1 MEAAGAAALEFAY
14 RVDRGGFALD
24 AAATLALSGITGIF
38 GRSGA
43 GKTTLLRCIAGLDRA
58 AEGRLVVGGD
68 TWEDGA
74 ERLRLPPD
82 KRAIGYVFQEPRL
95 FPHLDVR
102 QNLEYGIR
110 RRAGAPAVAFDTV
123 VGLLGLAALL
133 DRRPA
138 GLSGGEA
145 QRVAIGRA
153 VLRAPRVLLMDEPV
167 AALDAEHRQEILPF
181 IRRLHTG
188 SGIPVLY
195 VTHSI
200 EELCQLC
207 DQLVLVDAGRV
218 RASGELQ
225 PLLARTDLPLLGGE
239 QAGVIIDAA
248 VASADDGDGLAVLE
262 AAAGRLYVPRT
273 AVNGNR
279 ARIRVRA
286 SDVSLCRQAPG
297 ATSILNRLPVTVQKV
312 TEESPHAVLVHL
324 DAAGDT
330 LLARITRRSARELG
344 LAPGAELIAQIKAVS
359 VRPARA

>member
-1 MEAAGAAALEFAY
+1 MEAAGPAALEFAY
-14 RVDRGGFALD
+14 RLDRGGFNLD
-24 AAATLALSGITGIF
+24 AAATLALSGITGVF

-74 ERLRLPPD
+74 VRLPPD

-102 QNLEYGIR
+102 RNLEYGIR
-110 RRAGAPAVAFDTV
+110 RRAGAPALAFDTV
-123 VGLLGLAALL
+123 VGLLGLEALL
-133 DRRPA
+133 GRRPG

-153 VLRAPRVLLMDEPV
+153 MLRAPRVLLMDEPV

-207 DQLVLVDAGRV
+207 DQLVLLDAGRV
-218 RASGELQ
+218 RAAGELQ

-248 VASADDGDGLAVLE
+248 VASPDDGDGLAVLE

-273 AVNGNR
+273 AVDGRR

-286 SDVSLCRQAPG
+286 SDVSLCRQAPT
-297 ATSILNRLPVTVQKV
+297 ASSILNRLPVTVQKV
-312 TEESPHAVLVHL
+312 TEETPHAVLVHL

-330 LLARITRRSARELG
+330 LLARVTRRSARELG
-344 LAPGAELIAQIKAVS
+344 LAPGEELIAQIKAVS